1 VRTDLLSLVSFLLLA
16 LNLRPA
22 ITAVGPLVGSIQD
35 TTGLSGAA
43 VGLLSGL
50 PLLAFAGFAPLAR
63 FVRRIGLE
71 RTLAIAMSMLV
82 VGILL
87 RSSGSTTALFAGTV
101 VLGAGIAVGNVLA
114 PSIIKRDYPERVG
127 SLTTVYALILALSA
141 AIASGLSVPFENV
154 LPGGWRSALALWAI
168 PAAVAALLWARAS
181 LHPRQPPPQTD
192 ASAKASVWHSPLAWC
207 VTGFMGLQSL
217 CFYVVVAW
225 IPLVVQDTGYDPA
238 EGGLLLTGFQLV
250 SVAAGAALPRF
261 LAWRQDQRLLA
272 ALSSLSITTGILG
285 LLWHPEWTIAW
296 IVIMGFGSGVCFPLA
311 IAYIGLRSRDHHE
324 AASLSLMA
332 QSMGYLL
339 AAFGPFLFGLAH
351 DLSGSWTLPLWG
363 LAACTLLQSLMGYQG
378 GRKGTVTVEAPV
390 PPRGTFG

>member
-1 VRTDLLSLVSFLLLA
+1 VRTNVLAFISFLLLA

-22 ITAVGPLVGSIQD
+22 ITAVGPLVGSIQEA
-35 TTGLSGAA
+35 TGLSGAA

-50 PLLAFAGFAPLAR
+50 PLLAFAAFAPLAR

-71 RTLAIAMSMLV
+71 RTLAIAMGMLFA
-82 VGILL
+82 GTLL
-87 RSSGSTTALFAGTV
+87 RSSGSITALFTGTV
-101 VLGAGIAVGNVLA
+101 LLGAGIAVGNVLA
-114 PSIIKRDYPERVG
+114 PTIIKRDYPERVG
-127 SLTTVYALILALSA
+127 SLTTIYALILALTA
-141 AIASGLSVPFENV
+141 AISSGLAVPFEQA
-154 LPGGWRSALALWAI
+154 LPGGWRSALAVWAI
-168 PAAVAALLWARAS
+168 PAALAAILWAHAS
-181 LHPRQPPPQTD
+181 LRPRPAAAPLENTGR
-192 ASAKASVWHSPLAWC
+192 ASVWRSPLAWY

-225 IPLVVQDTGYDPA
+225 MPLVVQDSGYDPA

-250 SVAAGAALPRF
+250 SVAAGAVLPHLLSLRD
-261 LAWRQDQRLLA
+261 DQRWLA

-285 LLWHPEWTIAW
+285 LLWHPAWTIVW

-311 IAYIGLRSRDHHE
+311 IAYIGLRSTDHHQ

-351 DLSGSWTLPLWG
+351 DLSGGWTLPLWG
-363 LAACTLLQSLMGYQG
+363 LAACTLLQAIMGYNG
-378 GRKGTVTVEAPV
+378 GRKATVAS
-390 PPRGTFG
+390 